1 VLDEATVFQI
11 LLPPCDHVTALVEI
25 GTCEVAVGERLFELL
40 PRLDIEGCL
49 PLLDPLVIAAN
60 SLQQLL
66 ARVCLDE
73 RPDLLEEQS
82 RVVRLVAR
90 RLTGFDATQLALV
103 DKILKFLVGR
113 TPSGVGLFADPVD

>member
-1 VLDEATVFQI
+1 LPATLD
-11 LLPPCDHVTALVEI
+11 LLGDRGQFAP
-25 GTCEVAVGERLFELL
+25 
-40 PRLDIEGCL
+40 
-49 PLLDPLVIAAN
+49 
-60 SLQQLL
+60 QLL

-113 TPSGVGLFADPVD
+113 TPSGVGLFVDPVD